1 MTTFQPRQSDRGRCV
16 HRKAGAN
23 ALQNHVTKRTTEMHS
38 YFHEA
43 RKVRCNSFQRASQ
56 ERVIEWSFYTREAL
70 PLVRTRI
77 LRLAQ
82 ISPMIARSPARR
94 PRDEREISGKT
105 SAGISRAISAQ
116 LPGNGRAAATATL
129 PNVHQDGSQ
138 DNSHCTG
145 NGRAISAPETC
156 ETTRN
161 TVTRQPGAVRA
172 TVGVTSRKMT
182 CSNLNHD
189 IQKL

>member
-1 MTTFQPRQSDRGRCV
+1 MTTFHLRQSERGRCV
-16 HRKAGAN
+16 HRKTGAD
-23 ALQNHVTKRTTEMHS
+23 ALQNHVTNRTTKMHS

-43 RKVRCNSFQRASQ
+43 RKIWCNHFQRALQ
-56 ERVIEWSFYTREAL
+56 ERVNEWSFYTREAL

-82 ISPMIARSPARR
+82 ISPIIARSPARR
-94 PRDEREISGKT
+94 PGDEREISGKT
-105 SAGISRAISAQ
+105 SAGVSCAISAQ
-116 LPGNGRAAATATL
+116 LPGNGRAAATATP
-129 PNVHQDGSQ
+129 PNVHQVGSQ

-145 NGRAISAPETC
+145 NGRAMAAPETC

-161 TVTRQPGAVRA
+161 TVTQLPRHNRA
-172 TVGVTSRKMT
+172 AVGVTSRKT
-182 CSNLNHD
+182 TRSNLNHD

>member
-1 MTTFQPRQSDRGRCV
+1 MTAFHSRQSDCGRRV
-16 HRKAGAN
+16 HQKADAN
-23 ALQNHVTKRTTEMHS
+23 AFQIHVTNCTTKLHS
-38 YFHEA
+38 QVHEG
-43 RKVRCNSFQRASQ
+43 RKIVCGKFQGAVQ
-56 ERVIEWSFYTREAL
+56 EHVNEWSFYTREAL
-70 PLVRTRI
+70 PLVKTRF

-116 LPGNGRAAATATL
+116 LPGNGRAAATATP
-129 PNVHQDGSQ
+129 PNVHQVGSQ

-145 NGRAISAPETC
+145 NGRAMAALETC

-161 TVTRQPGAVRA
+161 TGTQLPRHNRA
-172 TVGVTSRKMT
+172 TVGVTSRKT
-182 CSNLNHD
+182 TRSNLNHD